1 MQRAEER
8 GAEGEREKG
17 VQRAKGG
24 VQREKW
30 EEVRGE
36 EGERDGGGEGI
47 GGIGGRNGG
56 RR

>member
-1 MQRAEER
+1 MR
-8 GAEGEREKG
+8 EG
-17 VQRAKGG
+17 V

-36 EGERDGGGEGI
+36 EGERDGGGEEI